1 MKEKLEHL
9 KEIIKEKGSV
19 MIAFSGGV
27 DSSLVAK
34 VAYEVLGKKALAV
47 TLT

>member
-9 KEIIKEKGSV
+9 EEIIKVKDSL
-19 MIAFSGGV
+19 MIAFSGGI

-34 VAYEVLGKKALAV
+34 VAYDVLDEKALAV
-47 TLT
+47 T